1 MKGTKYHIHGKMQL
15 LLLLLLLLSFWSSFL
30 LSWLCSCCRYRCPCC
45 FCCHFSCSYS
55 IVLSLWLLRLY
66 TLLFLGVPRPAFELE
81 HALFDMEC
89 KKVLSLKNQ
98 PSSDSVNLVLRF
110 QITRTL
116 LWAGS
121 SGRSWQAIFVSPCHH
136 RKDASESSR
145 NIW

>member
-1 MKGTKYHIHGKMQL
+1 MKGTKYHIHGKMKL
-15 LLLLLLLLSFWSSFL
+15 LSLLLLSFLSSFL
-30 LSWLCSCCRYRCPCC
+30 ISWLCSRCCYRCPCC

-55 IVLSLWLLRLY
+55 ILLSLWLLWLY
-66 TLLFLGVPRPAFELE
+66 NLLFLGVPRPAFELE
-81 HALFDMEC
+81 HALFDMEY
-89 KKVLSLKNQ
+89 KKVLFVKNQ

-121 SGRSWQAIFVSPCHH
+121 SGRNRQALFVSPCHH